1 MLSSRLIRRV
11 PSVLHQGFR
20 TPAQPL
26 AMKGF
31 ATAREQKQQQ
41 TKDET
46 YNAPD
51 AEVNVSHDTQQQN
64 QSSNIQNQQQGRDT
78 SSRGLAHRGGGR
90 GLNRRRSQYDD
101 IDSFFGIPL
110 APFAGGG
117 LLADPLHEMNRISN
131 FMMRNFDRA
140 FRDVVAPV
148 EAVAAKYN
156 FMPRADFYASKDGYT
171 VEAELAGIPKED
183 FKVVV
188 EGDML
193 VLRGEKKVEEGKEGD
208 KDYQH
213 KESFHGTFVRMFQLP
228 EDADVSQVKATYKD
242 GKLTV
247 KVPKKEG
254 ARENVKEVPV
264 ETAEA

>member
-11 PSVLHQGFR
+11 PSVLHKSIR
-20 TPAQPL
+20 TPVQPL
-26 AMKGF
+26 ALRGF

-41 TKDET
+41 AKDET

-51 AEVNVSHDTQQQN
+51 AEVPVTHDTASSSQQQSE
-64 QSSNIQNQQQGRDT
+64 SSNLQTQQQGRDT

-90 GLNRRRSQYDD
+90 GLGRRRSQYDD
-101 IDSFFGIPL
+101 IDSFFGNPL
-110 APFAGGG
+110 APFTGGG

-156 FMPRADFYASKDGYT
+156 FMPRADFYATKDGYT

-193 VLRGEKKVEEGKEGD
+193 VLRGEKKSGGSERRG
-208 KDYQH
+208 Q
-213 KESFHGTFVRMFQLP
+213 RLP
-228 EDADVSQVKATYKD
+228 T
-242 GKLTV
+242 
-247 KVPKKEG
+247 
-254 ARENVKEVPV
+254 
-264 ETAEA
+264 